1 MSTNLPSS
9 DIRTFILTYHQC
21 DLKIISVGIAWMT
34 HEIIRNLC
42 NSLRGFR
49 DKCLKLLVTYLNQT
63 NTVYCMEWCMRNLY
77 NKAN

>member
-9 DIRTFILTYHQC
+9 DIHTFILTYHQC

-49 DKCLKLLVTYLNQT
+49 DKGFKTPGYLSESNEYSLLHGV
-63 NTVYCMEWCMRNLY
+63 VYE
-77 NKAN
+77 KFV